1 MNKKP
6 ISHSESQVNI
16 VSGEASG
23 EFGDAEKIEHAFDND
38 IHTIFAP
45 PDYAQENW
53 AVFNLGF
60 LFRIT
65 TISVINRLDNVGH
78 LKILDNTEVYV
89 EDTTKQNKHLCGVL
103 HVTDLTSLTEQSQ
116 TYNFSCRAIG
126 NRIRVTDRDVK
137 DIATLSFAEIRV
149 YGFNGKFYVGLIVN
163 FNDKICTLRRLR

>member
-1 MNKKP
+1 MNKKS
-6 ISHSESQVNI
+6 ISYSESQVKI

-23 EFGDAEKIEHAFDND
+23 EHSNNAKIEHAFDND
-38 IHTIFAP
+38 VNTIFAP
-45 PDYAQENW
+45 PDNAPENW

-60 LFRIT
+60 PFRIT
-65 TISVINRLDNVGH
+65 TISIINRLDNVGH

-89 EDTTKQNKHLCGVL
+89 EDTTRGSKYLCGVL
-103 HVTDLTSLTEQSQ
+103 YVTDLTSLSEQSQ

-149 YGFNGKFYVGLIVN
+149 YGFNGKFYVGLIIIIRVN
-163 FNDKICTLRRLR
+163 FNDKKC